1 MRTKEELTADLLK
14 ICDEIKELLSSEKET
29 CVVDRGS
36 DVDHQIW
43 RSSTAKRAFFDDSE
57 DAQELE
63 KELKKDKPL
72 FENEDIQ
79 SILDNF
85 DWDKCVDA
93 AEKLGYKYGIDEK
106 TITKER
112 LVEDALKMFR
122 DLESSPAK
130 CGRLQLGRL
139 LVNKFWDFEENV
151 PWYTMNFFIENNEA
165 Y

>member
-1 MRTKEELTADLLK
+1 MRTKEELAADLLK
-14 ICDEIKELLSSEKET
+14 ICDEIKELLNSEEET

-43 RSSTAKRAFFDDSE
+43 RSSTARRAFFDDSE

-85 DWDKCVDA
+85 DWDECVDA
-93 AEKLGYKYGIDEK
+93 AKKLGYKYGIDEK

-122 DLESSPAK
+122 DLESSSAK